1 MWNVVH
7 RHPGQGQA
15 HGSSS
20 DARET
25 VMLVPPSASRRR
37 SVLVS
42 WCRRMCERR
51 AELDANSVEQC
62 GHRSRGASSAPEDIA
77 VVPRDSGSARLSGW
91 GLARLKCR
99 QRGAG
104 WPTGRD
110 NGAWQHPRTKA
121 AARGWWEG
129 VRVCGTGERRD
140 AHKEGHPHPG
150 GGQRLLA
157 HGGARGRQ
165 ELLVRARPV
174 ADGIRL
180 SRVRRP
186 RTCGCGADGT
196 EGGGG
201 AGRLGGASR
210 RDETRRG
217 GAGLGWAGFDV
228 CAGARRASWAA
239 ATGLQEYVACRRTP
253 PAAGVLAS
261 AQALAG
267 GCLGPRT
274 WAGRTRE
281 RPRGP
286 AAVEQRD
293 V

>member
-129 VRVCGTGERRD
+129 VRVRNRRAKGCAQRRASASRWWSAATGAWWRAGQAGAAGACSASRRWD
-140 AHKEGHPHPG
+140 QAVSGAAAADVRLWGGWNGGRGRGRAAG
-150 GGQRLLA
+150 GGV
-157 HGGARGRQ
+157 
-165 ELLVRARPV
+165 E
-174 ADGIRL
+174 
-180 SRVRRP
+180 
-186 RTCGCGADGT
+186 T
-196 EGGGG
+196 
-201 AGRLGGASR
+201 R
-210 RDETRRG
+210 RDETRRRW
-217 GAGLGWAGFDV
+217 AGLGWV
-228 CAGARRASWAA
+228 
-239 ATGLQEYVACRRTP
+239 
-253 PAAGVLAS
+253 
-261 AQALAG
+261 
-267 GCLGPRT
+267 
-274 WAGRTRE
+274 
-281 RPRGP
+281 
-286 AAVEQRD
+286 
-293 V
+293 